1 MKRLLGLLLI
11 GMLAAC
17 QQQAPAPSP
26 AQIVPQVWIDA
37 PLAGSSLELGAIQ
50 VLAHGYHPLGLS
62 TIELSVNGT
71 VVGSQ
76 QPTMR
81 GSQFG
86 YATFNW
92 QASEASA
99 YRLAVRAQ
107 SSQGQWSDVA
117 IADVAVGQNKAI
129 SIAALPSATSL
140 PTATITPTATP
151 TSSPTLTATPTR
163 PVASATV
170 RPSPTRVR
178 PSITP
183 VFITDVPI
191 APTAT
196 DTPAL
201 PTATDTPAP
210 PTATDTPAPPTATD
224 TPAPPTATDTP
235 VPIVPPVFGEP
246 SASTNEFS
254 DVAGCAYPDSV
265 SISVSVE
272 NFPAGD
278 VSLYYHAG
286 PSRWQSTVMQ
296 PDGRGNWNRTI
307 RGAREMSG
315 QRYGGF
321 EYYILAQ
328 GSDGQSA
335 QTQIYGGIEFLP
347 CKP

>member
-1 MKRLLGLLLI
+1 MKRLLGIVLI
-11 GMLAAC
+11 GILAAC

-37 PLAGSSLELGAIQ
+37 PLAGSSLELGPIQ

-62 TIELSVNGT
+62 VIELSVNGA

-86 YATFNW
+86 YASFNW
-92 QASEASA
+92 QASEATA
-99 YRLAVRAQ
+99 YRLAVRTQ

-117 IADVAVGQNKAI
+117 IAEVAVSQNNTL

-151 TSSPTLTATPTR
+151 TSSPTLTAIPTR
-163 PVASATV
+163 PVASATIQ
-170 RPSPTRVR
+170 PSPTRVR
-178 PSITP
+178 PSNTP
-183 VFITDVPI
+183 VR
-191 APTAT
+191 PTNLPAIPPT
-196 DTPAL
+196 DTPI
-201 PTATDTPAP
+201 PPTDTPIP
-210 PTATDTPAPPTATD
+210 PTDTPVPPTATD

-235 VPIVPPVFGEP
+235 VPILPPVFGEP
-246 SASTNEFS
+246 SASTNEFTN
-254 DVAGCAYPDSV
+254 VAGCAYPDSV
-265 SISVSVE
+265 SISVSVA